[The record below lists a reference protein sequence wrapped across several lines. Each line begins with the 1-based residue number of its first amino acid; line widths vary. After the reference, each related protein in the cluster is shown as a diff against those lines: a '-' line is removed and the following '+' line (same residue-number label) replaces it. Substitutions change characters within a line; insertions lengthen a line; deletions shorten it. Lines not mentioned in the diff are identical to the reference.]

1 MYSLREGRTSNLDRR
16 TRYSHQS
23 METHFPRERGRAS
36 KEKERSKAA
45 CSAEGIRITIQFIHS
60 RPSFNYS
67 FCLYPPLFLCTP
79 STFPTT
85 TTTTMHPL
93 SHIITRPLWKCV
105 SCPFGYQSEHNHK
118 QTNGVWCRRHP
129 SYTPLLIFQCLHEAT
144 RHHLCLTTTIT
155 QPRSRTTH
163 I

>member
-1 MYSLREGRTSNLDRR
+1 MYSLREGRTSKNYIDRR

-23 METHFPRERGRAS
+23 IDGDTFSARERESRE
-36 KEKERSKAA
+36 EKERSKAA

-67 FCLYPPLFLCTP
+67 FCLYPPLFLRTP
-79 STFPTT
+79 STFRQPTTT

-105 SCPFGYQSEHNHK
+105 SCPFGYQSGHKHK

-129 SYTPLLIFQCLHEAT
+129 SYTLLLIFQCLHEA
-144 RHHLCLTTTIT
+144 RH
-155 QPRSRTTH
+155 SV
-163 I
+163 